1 MKSANT
7 IQNKI
12 NLPINF
18 DVWIDVTNLNSK
30 PFVIISHGYKG
41 FKDWGFIPYLSE
53 MISQNNCIAINLDFS
68 LNGIVDSKNSIFDPE
83 LFAIN
88 TISQEIEDLNILI
101 DFLKI
106 KFENAWDGKIFLI
119 GHSLGGAISIITANE
134 RNDISGICLMG
145 TISTLDRNTQRQK
158 DLWRTTGRVE
168 MKIPLTNQII
178 WQNVEYLEDKEN
190 NKERFN
196 LLNCVSKLNMPI
208 LIIHGEQDVTVPIK
222 EAKLL
227 LESAIN
233 NNQAIL
239 ELIPQCN
246 HIFNVKHP
254 LNVAS
259 KQIEQAFNCILSLI
273 QTK

>member
-1 MKSANT
+1 MKSSNT
-7 IQNKI
+7 ILNKI

-18 DVWIDVTNLNSK
+18 DVWIDETNLNSK

-83 LFAIN
+83 FFALN
-88 TISQEIEDLNILI
+88 TVSQEIEDLNILI

-106 KFENAWDGKIFLI
+106 KFMNLWNGKIYLI

-158 DLWRTTGRVE
+158 DLWRATGRVE

-208 LIIHGEQDVTVPIK
+208 LIIHGEQDVTVRIK

-227 LESAIN
+227 LESTIN

-254 LNVAS
+254 FNVAS